1 MRSVGKLLVPALL
14 VVIAGCEQ
22 RGPMVYV
29 LEGSQ
34 DVQLTATASATQVK
48 RGEQVV
54 LHVEQRTTGQWKQI
68 PRNELTQGQCWVY
81 RPPVEVEPDVAHSV
95 QWEVVPENS
104 VEFHQ
109 EFQLDK
115 SRVAT
120 MVASGKVTLTP
131 ITKVKCEEGR
141 TVYGTPVEIQVE

>member
-14 VVIAGCEQ
+14 VIIAGCEQ
-22 RGPMVYV
+22 REPMVYV
-29 LEGSQ
+29 LDAPQ
-34 DVQLTATASATQVK
+34 TVQLTATASATKVK

-54 LHVEQRTTGQWKQI
+54 LHVEQRTTGPWKQI
-68 PRNELTQGQCWVY
+68 PRGELAQGQCWVY
-81 RPPVEVEPDVAHSV
+81 RPPVEVEPEVAHSV

-109 EFQLDK
+109 EYQLDK

-120 MVASGKVTLTP
+120 MMASGKVTLTP

-141 TVYGTPVEIQVE
+141 TVYGTPVEIEVE